1 MKEKHLRN
9 NENIFMNKSLHKAI
23 MTRSRLLNKYREQKT
38 ENKSFRLYKKR
49 NLCAKLLRKTKMI
62 LMLKK

>member
-9 NENIFMNKSLHKAI
+9 NESIFMNKSLHKAI
-23 MTRSRLLNKYREQKT
+23 MTRSRLLNKYRKQKT

-49 NLCAKLLRKTKMI
+49 NL
-62 LMLKK
+62 